1 MIKTLLVGFG
11 FSGQTF
17 HLPFLTQLSG
27 YHLCGVVSSKP
38 EAVHAVLPD
47 VPVFASLDDAL
58 AQAQPELSI
67 ITTPNDLHYAQA
79 SQCLASDSH
88 VLVEK
93 PFTLSHADATA
104 LCEQAERQQKTLHVF
119 HNRRFDG
126 DFLTLKKLMAEHRFG
141 DVKRMISRFDRFRP
155 VPKNRWRENA
165 GPGAGIFW
173 DLGPHLLDQC
183 VQLFGLPEALQANV
197 QILRDQGQSDDLF
210 DVTLFYTDKVVQV
223 GSSPFQGGTTLRFDV
238 QGTSGNYR
246 KYGLDPQENQ
256 LKAGMPLTAKEF
268 GYESKKSFGKFC
280 FETGCDLI
288 ETEKGNYSQFYQ
300 QLADS
305 IEHQQPSP
313 AAAES
318 VVPVIQLIELA
329 LQSSAQGKR
338 LAVKLPAHK
347 HC

>member
-17 HLPFLTQLSG
+17 HLPFLKQLSS
-27 YHLCGVVSSKP
+27 YRVCGVVSSKP
-38 EAVHAVLPD
+38 DAVHAVLPE

-58 AQAQPELSI
+58 AEAQPELSI

-93 PFTLSHADATA
+93 PFTLTHDEAVA
-104 LCEQAERQQKTLHVF
+104 LCEQAERQQKTLHVY

-126 DFLTLKKLMAEHRFG
+126 DFLTLKKLIAEDRFG
-141 DVKRMISRFDRFRP
+141 EIKRMISRFDRFRP
-155 VPKNRWRENA
+155 VPKDRWRENA

-183 VQLFGLPEALQANV
+183 VQLFGVPEALQANV
-197 QILRDQGQSDDLF
+197 QILRNQGQSDDLF
-210 DVTLFYTDKVVQV
+210 DVTLFYPDKLVQV
-223 GSSPFQGGTTLRFDV
+223 GSSPFQGDTTLRFDV
-238 QGTSGNYR
+238 QGTSGSYR

-256 LKAGMPLTAKEF
+256 LKAGMPLTADEF
-268 GYESKKSFGKFC
+268 GCESKEAFGKFC
-280 FETGCDLI
+280 FETDCDPI
-288 ETEKGNYSQFYQ
+288 ETQRGNYGEFYQ

-305 IEHQQPSP
+305 IEHQTPSP
-313 AAAES
+313 AAAAS
-318 VVPVIQLIELA
+318 VVPVIRLIELA

-338 LAVKLPAHK
+338 LSL
-347 HC
+347 

>member
-17 HLPFLTQLSG
+17 HLPFLTQLSS
-27 YHLCGVVSSKP
+27 YRVCGVVSSKP
-38 EAVHAVLPD
+38 EAVHAVLPE
-47 VPVFASLDDAL
+47 VPVFASLDAAL

-93 PFTLSHADATA
+93 PFTLTQDDAVA
-104 LCEQAERQQKTLHVF
+104 LCEQAERQQKTLHVY

-126 DFLTLKKLMAEHRFG
+126 DFLTLKKLIAEDRFG
-141 DVKRMISRFDRFRP
+141 EIKRVISRFDRFRP
-155 VPKNRWRENA
+155 VPKDRWRENA

-197 QILRDQGQSDDLF
+197 QILRNQGQSDDLF
-210 DVTLFYTDKVVQV
+210 DVTLFYPDKLVQV
-223 GSSPFQGGTTLRFDV
+223 GSSPFQGATTLRFDV
-238 QGTSGNYR
+238 QGSSGSYR

-256 LKAGMPLTAKEF
+256 LKAGMPLTAGEF
-268 GYESKKSFGKFC
+268 GYESKEAFGKFC
-280 FETGCDLI
+280 FETDCDLI
-288 ETEKGNYSQFYQ
+288 ETQRGNYSQFYQ

-305 IEHQQPSP
+305 IEHQAPSP
-313 AAAES
+313 AAGGS
-318 VVPVIQLIELA
+318 VVPVIRLIELA

-338 LAVKLPAHK
+338 LSL
-347 HC
+347 